1 MGNKLGTPSICIPVI
16 RIKRKGRTSRRSA
29 AANFPSITDLSLENF
44 LDTIDE
50 ETTSPFEEEH
60 VPDSADEVPSFL
72 CQICFESKP
81 LNRSFDL
88 QGCPHFYC
96 KRCVAKYI
104 VAKLKDNVFNL
115 VCPESKC
122 SGFLN
127 PNHCK
132 PILPSNV
139 LEWWGRVLSESAI
152 PENVKL
158 YCPFNDCSA
167 LLLINTN
174 DDDDHGKCGGMVE
187 SDCPHCKRSICVK
200 CKVPWHTELSCEKFQ
215 KLKNN
220 SNDLMLDLVKRR
232 KWKQCPNCKRYVEK
246 KDGCDYIT
254 CRNRIEFHS
263 YFQLPTSV

>member
-1 MGNKLGTPSICIPVI
+1 MGNKLGTPCTCIPVI
-16 RIKRKGRTSRRSA
+16 RIKRKGRSRRSSA
-29 AANFPSITDLSLENF
+29 AANFSSITDLSLENF

-50 ETTSPFEEEH
+50 ETPTPFE
-60 VPDSADEVPSFL
+60 EVPSFL

-96 KRCVAKYI
+96 QTCVAKYI
-104 VAKLKDNVFNL
+104 MAKLKDNIFNL

-122 SGFLN
+122 TGFLN

-167 LLLINTN
+167 LLITNNN
-174 DDDDHGKCGGMVE
+174 DDDVQ

-200 CKVPWHTELSCEKFQ
+200 CKVPWHSELSCEKFQ
-215 KLKNN
+215 ELKNN

-232 KWKQCPNCKRYVEK
+232 KWKQCPNCKCYVEK
-246 KDGCDYIT
+246 KDGCDYMT
-254 CRNRIEFHS
+254 CRRQILKEKSSEDCWKVDFGGG
-263 YFQLPTSV
+263 LR